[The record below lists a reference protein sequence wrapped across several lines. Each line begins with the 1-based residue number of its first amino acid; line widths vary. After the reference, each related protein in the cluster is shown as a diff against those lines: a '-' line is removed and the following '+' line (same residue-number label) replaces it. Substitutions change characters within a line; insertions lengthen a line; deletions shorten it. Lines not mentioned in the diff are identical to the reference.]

1 MLIRVFHK
9 NMFSAC
15 YIVDIHSA
23 LTFSDKDLK
32 IESRV
37 KIYNAKMAKLEMA
50 CELGCLKKLSI
61 SDHVAILVCFGS
73 IISKTSPKKLAHFGQ
88 NWVTAATF

>member
-23 LTFSDKDLK
+23 LTFSHKDLK
-32 IESRV
+32 IESQV
-37 KIYNAKMAKLEMA
+37 KIYNVKMAKPEMA
-50 CELGCLKKLSI
+50 CELGCFKKTKVSQIMLLFWY
-61 SDHVAILVCFGS
+61 VLGL
-73 IISKTSPKKLAHFGQ
+73 SKTSP
-88 NWVTAATF
+88 

>member
-1 MLIRVFHK
+1 MLL
-9 NMFSAC
+9 
-15 YIVDIHSA
+15 VDIHSA

-50 CELGCLKKLSI
+50 CELGCLKKIKYLRS
-61 SDHVAILVCFGS
+61 CCYFGM
-73 IISKTSPKKLAHFGQ
+73 F
-88 NWVTAATF
+88 WVYIT